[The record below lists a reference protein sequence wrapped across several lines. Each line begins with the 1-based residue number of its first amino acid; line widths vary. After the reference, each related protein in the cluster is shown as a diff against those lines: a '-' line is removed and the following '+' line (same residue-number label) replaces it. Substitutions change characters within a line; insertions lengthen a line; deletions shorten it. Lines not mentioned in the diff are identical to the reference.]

1 MSLYAQID
9 AAKKVLRVVV
19 CDSPTWLAERLGG
32 TWAETMQGD
41 PVKQYA
47 GIGYYDSGTVAP
59 PQFIP
64 PWVQPTHAENA
75 YPVDAWVW
83 HNGRAWLNLTAANTQ
98 QPGVSGWREKLTEW
112 PEWVQPAGGHDAYRI
127 GEKVTF
133 NGKRYTSKIDANV
146 WSPAGYPQGWQEQP

>member
-32 TWAETMQGD
+32 TWVETVQGD

-59 PQFIP
+59 PQFIRQ
-64 PWVQPTHAENA
+64 WAQPVGSEDA
-75 YPVDAWVW
+75 YPNGAWVW
-83 HNGRAWLNLTAANTQ
+83 HNGRAWRSLQAANVFE
-98 QPGVSGWREKLTEW
+98 PGVASWREMLTEW
-112 PEWVQPAGGHDAYRI
+112 PEWVQPVGSTDAYQV
-127 GEKVTF
+127 GEKITF
-133 NGKRYTSKIDANV
+133 NGKHYKSKINANV
-146 WSPAGYPQGWQEQP
+146 WSPDGYPAGWEMQP